1 MQNLFYVME
10 CLERF
15 KVQLATLQFEKEAGD
30 WWEIVKPHK
39 GEQTLTRGEFKNLM
53 DTKYYPKDVEWLR
66 NKDFFCLNR
75 GRP

>member
-1 MQNLFYVME
+1 
-10 CLERF
+10 
-15 KVQLATLQFEKEAGD
+15 
-30 WWEIVKPHK
+30 
-39 GEQTLTRGEFKNLM
+39 M